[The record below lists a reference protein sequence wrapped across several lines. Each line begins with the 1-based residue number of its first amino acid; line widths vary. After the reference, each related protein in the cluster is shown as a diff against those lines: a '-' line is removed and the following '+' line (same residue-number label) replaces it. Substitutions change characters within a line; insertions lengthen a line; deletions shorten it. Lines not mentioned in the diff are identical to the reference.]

1 MKLKKIILI
10 VIIIAVLIGLWFLGY
25 NAMKNN
31 HKENYSKAVLNRA
44 VEYIM
49 SDTYFAEQYGAVESV
64 SLYPN
69 EQVIIVESHKNHIPC
84 LVVVENGSSYKVWVE
99 HSFSAEEEPFSY
111 MSIDAVNL
119 KKSTLCL
126 IIFLTEVTYA

>member
-84 LVVVENGSSYKVWVE
+84 LVVANGSSYKVWVE
-99 HSFSAEEEPFSY
+99 HSFSAEEETFSY
-111 MSIDAVNL
+111 MSIDAVD
-119 KKSTLCL
+119 
-126 IIFLTEVTYA
+126 

>member
-10 VIIIAVLIGLWFLGY
+10 VIIIAVLIGLWCIGY
-25 NAMKNN
+25 TAMKNN
-31 HKENYSKAVLNRA
+31 HKRIYSQGILNRA
-44 VEYIM
+44 VEYIE

-69 EQVIIVESHKNHIPC
+69 EQVIKVESHKNHIPC

-99 HSFSAEEEPFSY
+99 RVFFENEEIFTY
-111 MSIDAVNL
+111 ISIDAVD
-119 KKSTLCL
+119 
-126 IIFLTEVTYA
+126 